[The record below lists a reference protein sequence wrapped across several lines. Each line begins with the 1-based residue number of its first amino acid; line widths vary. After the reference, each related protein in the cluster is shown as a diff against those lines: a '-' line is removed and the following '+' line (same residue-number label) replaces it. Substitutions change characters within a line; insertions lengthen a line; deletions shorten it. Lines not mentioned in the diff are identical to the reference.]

1 MLPANTKFIRQCSPF
16 LDALLERHP
25 GWLISLQE
33 SGRLDS
39 TSPPRQTDLDAR
51 IEQHGLDAGLR
62 RFRNFEMLRITW
74 REIARLAPVTETL
87 SDLSLL
93 AELCLR
99 AALNGHHERLAEK
112 FGVPRD
118 EQGAPARLAV
128 IAMGKLGGRELNLSS
143 DIDLVFAFSE
153 AGTCDGRH
161 KLSNEQ
167 FFTRQVRGAI
177 KALSEINEHGFCF
190 RVDARL
196 RPFGE
201 SGPLVCSFGAM
212 EQYYQREGRDW
223 ERYALVKARAVA
235 GDLTAGHELL
245 ERLKPFVF
253 RRYVDFGVIE
263 SLRGMKQMIVSEVRR
278 YIDFGAIEALLEMH
292 DSLRTDAARQER
304 EADVKRGPGGIREIE
319 FLVQAFQ
326 LLRGGREPELQT
338 PSLLEALGALKSHG
352 KLPVPLAD
360 QLEQDYLFL
369 RQVENAIQALHDRQQ
384 HVLPGGEDLQRV
396 HRIMCHA
403 GYADFE
409 STLDA
414 VRKRVCDAFEDC
426 FPRHDPASVEAATS
440 WLNHLPDTSE
450 GAAVSDPLN
459 RFAQATQRLSMSAR
473 ARKRLDQLMPMVLAR
488 LEAQQHPP
496 AVADDVYNLLLTVC
510 RRSAYLALLYQNPP
524 ALDRMLGLFGVSDWI
539 AEAVIRHP
547 ALLDELIDPALGK
560 MLPDRDEIQASAKRI
575 LESHDDPE
583 QALLALNSA
592 KQAFHLRIAVAE
604 LEASLSVHEVQLA
617 LTAVAEAFVGC
628 CYRLAQSA
636 VRDKHGALP
645 VDELAVIGYGT
656 LGATALGYDS
666 DLDLIFLYEACPEP
680 SRGPK
685 PVDAEMY
692 HTATVR
698 RLLSYLTSATA
709 SGRLYE
715 VDTRLRPNGRSGLL
729 VSSLPAFE
737 NYQQREA
744 WTWELQALCRGR
756 PVAGSVSAGQSFGKI
771 RHKVLSARRD
781 PDDTRREVLEMR
793 RRMRDAH
800 RNGDPLKHGDGGLV
814 DIEFVT
820 QLGLLLNGHQYPQCL
835 HGTSTAEQLRAL
847 CDISWLSHAQ
857 FDVLSEALS
866 GLNRARHLQRLCSG
880 RRRIE
885 TTTGQAS
892 EVCAAILGHANVD

>member
-1 MLPANTKFIRQCSPF
+1 MPPPDATFVRQCSPF

-25 GWLISLQE
+25 DWLISLWE
-33 SGRLDS
+33 SSRLDI
-39 TSPPRQTDLDAR
+39 TAPPRQADLDTR
-51 IEQHGLDAGLR
+51 IEQHGLNAGLR

-87 SDLSLL
+87 SDLSRL
-93 AELCLR
+93 AELCLQ
-99 AALNGHHERLAEK
+99 AALRAHHERLAEK
-112 FGVPRD
+112 FGVPHD
-118 EQGAPARLAV
+118 EQGRQAQLAV

-143 DIDLVFAFSE
+143 DIDLVFAFSQ

-167 FFTRQVRGAI
+167 FFTRQVRAAI
-177 KALSEINEHGFCF
+177 KALSEITEHGFCF

-223 ERYALVKARAVA
+223 ERYALVKARAVG
-235 GDLTAGHELL
+235 GDLEAGQELL

-253 RRYVDFGVIE
+253 RRY
-263 SLRGMKQMIVSEVRR
+263 
-278 YIDFGAIEALLEMH
+278 IDFGAIEALHEMH
-292 DSLRTDAARQER
+292 DTLRADAARR
-304 EADVKRGPGGIREIE
+304 DRATDVKRGPGGIREIE

-338 PSLLEALGALKSHG
+338 PSLLEALGVLKDHG
-352 KLPVPLAD
+352 KLSAPLSD
-360 QLEQDYLFL
+360 QLEQDYQFL

-384 HVLPGGEDLQRV
+384 HALPSGEDLQRV
-396 HRIMCHA
+396 HRIMRLA
-403 GYADFE
+403 GYSDFE
-409 STLDA
+409 SALDA
-414 VRKRVCDAFEDC
+414 VRKRVCDAFENC
-426 FPRHDPASVEAATS
+426 FPRHDPVSSDVAGS
-440 WLNHLPDTSE
+440 WLGRLPDSSD
-450 GAAVSDPLN
+450 GAAPSDPLS

-488 LEAQQHPP
+488 LEAQRHPP
-496 AVADDVYNLLLTVC
+496 AVAEDVYNLLLTIC

-524 ALDRMLGLFGVSDWI
+524 ALDRMLDLFGVSDWI
-539 AEAVIRHP
+539 AKAVIRHP

-560 MLPDRDEIQASAKRI
+560 MLPDREEIQASARRI

-583 QALLALNSA
+583 QALLAMNSA

-628 CYRLAQSA
+628 CCLLAQSA

-656 LGATALGYDS
+656 LGATALGYGS

-685 PVDAEMY
+685 PVDAETH

-709 SGRLYE
+709 AGRLYE

-771 RHKVLSARRD
+771 RHKVLSARRN

-793 RRMRDAH
+793 RRMREAH

-835 HGTSTAEQLRAL
+835 HGSSTAEQLRAL
-847 CDISWLSHAQ
+847 YDISWLSRAQ

-866 GLNRARHLQRLCSG
+866 ELNRARHLQRLCSG

-892 EVCAAILGHANVD
+892 EVCAAILGHADVD